1 MAEGKAATMRNKGR
15 WQFWFWPVGLIFLPV
30 FGVVAVVDLDGG
42 GGAPHRGVW
51 FGPLMMVLLF
61 FLALALVAWFAHWLT
76 RPGADPSE
84 DITATWEDTPGDPA
98 IQALR
103 ERFAR
108 GEIDE
113 AEYRRR
119 LAVLMETAPIAREI
133 GED

>member
-1 MAEGKAATMRNKGR
+1 MRQLRKR
-15 WQFWFWPVGLIFLPV
+15 VRFWLWPVGFVFLPV
-30 FGVVAVVDLDGG
+30 FGVVAVVDLTTDGRG
-42 GGAPHRGVW
+42 GPHHGFW
-51 FGPLMMVLLF
+51 FGPLVMFLLF

-76 RPGADPSE
+76 RPAGGA
-84 DITATWEDTPGDPA
+84 PGEEEIDFGDAERDPA

-119 LAVLMETAPIAREI
+119 LAVLTETAPAALDAA
-133 GED
+133 ED